1 MSIFDKCLDPSY
13 SLEYNGERLTNKSTG
28 DTLGMSSSIGVGAGF
43 LECGMRDD
51 DDDDDKT
58 KQQLVSELRQCREE
72 FKKFTYIVSHDL
84 RTPLINLKGFSAE
97 LRFALETVQSAL
109 DPLLPHLDDSQR
121 PAVTTAIQEDIP
133 ESLEFIEFSV
143 KRIDNFMNAVLRLS
157 RMSRRELKLEPLDM
171 DALVQNTLET
181 LAEQIGQ
188 RQVEVAVK
196 SPLPEVIAD
205 RDSMNEVM
213 GILLKNA
220 VVYLDSSRPGEIEV
234 AGKQDSKEAI
244 FTIRDNGRGIAAED
258 MHKIFEPFRRAGRQD
273 VPGEGMGLVYAQTLA
288 RLHGGSIKC
297 ASELGVGSEFTFTV
311 SSQLVQGGDHA

>member
-1 MSIFDKCLDPSY
+1 
-13 SLEYNGERLTNKSTG
+13 
-28 DTLGMSSSIGVGAGF
+28 
-43 LECGMRDD
+43 MRDE
-51 DDDDDKT
+51 DKT

-72 FKKFTYIVSHDL
+72 FKKFAYIVSHDL

-109 DPLLPHLDDSQR
+109 DPLLLRLDDSQR
-121 PAVTTAIQEDIP
+121 PAVTTAIREDIP

-143 KRIDNFMNAVLRLS
+143 KRIDNFMNAVLKLS
-157 RMSRRELKLEPLDM
+157 RMSRRELKLESLDM
-171 DALVQNTLET
+171 DALVQSTLDA

-188 RQVEVAVK
+188 RQVKVTVK
-196 SPLPEVIAD
+196 SPLPEVDAD

-220 VVYLDSSRPGEIEV
+220 VDYLDSGRPGEIEI
-234 AGKQDSKEAI
+234 AGQQDSKEAI

-297 ASELGVGSEFTFTV
+297 ASEFGVGSEFTFTV
-311 SSQLVQGGDHA
+311 SNQLVQGGDYAQ

>member
-1 MSIFDKCLDPSY
+1 M
-13 SLEYNGERLTNKSTG
+13 
-28 DTLGMSSSIGVGAGF
+28 IGVDAG
-43 LECGMRDD
+43 LESGMR
-51 DDDDDKT
+51 DDDKT

-72 FKKFTYIVSHDL
+72 FKKFAYIVSHDL

-121 PAVTTAIQEDIP
+121 PAVATAIREDIP

-143 KRIDNFMNAVLRLS
+143 KRIDNFINAVLKLS
-157 RMSRRELKLEPLDM
+157 RMSRRDLKLELLDM
-171 DALVQNTLET
+171 DALVQGVLET

-188 RQVEVAVK
+188 RRVKVTVK
-196 SPLPEVIAD
+196 SPLPEVVAD
-205 RDSMNEVM
+205 RDSMNELM

-220 VVYLDSSRPGEIEV
+220 VVYMDPSRLGEIEI
-234 AGKQDSKEAI
+234 AGEHNSRETI
-244 FTIRDNGRGIAAED
+244 FSVRDNGRGIAAED

-273 VPGEGMGLVYAQTLA
+273 VPGEGMGLVFAQTLV

-297 ASELGVGSEFTFTV
+297 ASELEVGSEFTFTI
-311 SSQLVQGGDHA
+311 SNQLVQGGDYAQ